1 MSNPVWRQLEDWR
14 PAEAFDGVNPA
25 ISDSATFIFRNPA
38 TMKTLFEHEI
48 EGCFLY
54 SRHWNPS
61 NKALAT
67 ALAHLEGSEAAQVT
81 ASGMA
86 AISSTVLQLCQAG
99 DEVLSSRMVYGGT
112 YALFK
117 NFLPRLGIR
126 VRFVNMLDLAAVEA
140 AITPHTRV
148 IYTESISN
156 PLLEVADIPALGRLA
171 EAHGITLVVDNTFS
185 PLILAPLAL
194 GAHVVVHSLTKFI
207 NGASDCVAGGI
218 CASPEFI
225 HRLTDVNQGASM
237 LLGPALDSFRAAS
250 ILKNLHTL
258 PLRMRRH
265 SANALAVAQQLEA
278 WGLKVYYPGL
288 AAHPQHG
295 LLQALG
301 RPAFGFGGIWVL
313 DVEEEARAQ
322 ALMVALQ
329 EAQVGYLA
337 VSLGFHKT
345 LFSLPGS
352 STSSEIP
359 PEAQLAMGLS
369 QGMIRFSMGLDEDI
383 DLTLERF
390 QRCLAQVDL
399 LPRPA
404 AVSVA

>member
-1 MSNPVWRQLEDWR
+1 MSNPVWRQVEDWR
-14 PAEAFDGVNPA
+14 PAEAFDGVNPS
-25 ISDSATFIFRNPA
+25 ISDSATFVFRSPA
-38 TMKTLFEHEI
+38 TMKTLFEHGI

-99 DEVLSSRMVYGGT
+99 DEILSSRMVYGGT

-126 VRFVNMLDLAAVEA
+126 VRFVNMLDLAVVEA
-140 AITPHTRV
+140 ALTPRTRV
-148 IYTESISN
+148 IYTESVSN
-156 PLLEVADIPALGRLA
+156 PMLEVADIPALGRLA
-171 EAHGITLVVDNTFS
+171 DAHGVTLVVDNTFS
-185 PLILAPLAL
+185 PLILSPLQL

-207 NGASDCVAGGI
+207 NGASDCVAGAV
-218 CASPEFI
+218 CASAEFI
-225 HRLTDVNQGASM
+225 HRLTDVNHGASM
-237 LLGPALDSFRAAS
+237 LLGPALDSFRAAG

-265 SANALAVAQQLEA
+265 SANALAVAQQLQE
-278 WGLKVYYPGL
+278 WGLKVHYPGL
-288 AAHPQHG
+288 PAHPQQAF
-295 LLQALG
+295 LQALG
-301 RPAFGFGGIWVL
+301 RPEYGSGGIWVL
-313 DVEEEARAQ
+313 DVGQEEQAQ
-322 ALMVALQ
+322 ALMIALQ
-329 EAQVGYLA
+329 EAHVGYLA

-359 PEAQLAMGLS
+359 PQEQAEMGLS

-390 QRCLAQVDL
+390 HCCLERLAL

-404 AVSVA
+404 VAPA